1 MIRTN
6 LNQEIMNFLVVASL
20 AREVVMEAAQEVAK
34 VALEA
39 AMVHLVSICKE
50 SCLKDV

>member
-1 MIRTN
+1 MIRTTR
-6 LNQEIMNFLVVASL
+6 NQKYLAVESL
-20 AREVVMEAAQEVAK
+20 AREVVTEAAQEVAK

-39 AMVHLVSICKE
+39 VMVHLVSICKE